1 MVVLVSENPQP
12 FIRTVAVAR
21 FHSAEMVLRSC
32 REIDENIP
40 RRELDS
46 LLADEWDE
54 TVLAPLLA
62 SLGFITIYPDSVDLN
77 QEQIDTSLSAQQT
90 LSTEIAV
97 AEAYRKVLSHNIT
110 SATDV
115 CLEDLVERLTGT
127 VPASDSV
134 SPVEV
139 ATLATSPEIVVDETE
154 LKDVVRDQKQDYEN
168 EFDTVRSL
176 LIPSTESTI
185 EYVETDTPIRFED
198 PPGDIDYTTDEWEA
212 AFQLVATV
220 AADPDLTRFDIR
232 YLTERWPSI
241 TPYSLYQ
248 TLSSIPGV
256 KCEISDG
263 VAEFETVPKRVGGES
278 IRDEYT
284 KHLVDRCSAI
294 QSRIDTLSQEEVS
307 IPQHPMRPNQW

>member
-1 MVVLVSENPQP
+1 
-12 FIRTVAVAR
+12 
-21 FHSAEMVLRSC
+21 
-32 REIDENIP
+32 
-40 RRELDS
+40 
-46 LLADEWDE
+46 
-54 TVLAPLLA
+54 
-62 SLGFITIYPDSVDLN
+62 LN

-198 PPGDIDYTTDEWEA
+198 PPGISTTP
-212 AFQLVATV
+212 QTNGKPHSNSSRLSQ
-220 AADPDLTRFDIR
+220 RIQISR
-232 YLTERWPSI
+232 GSI
-241 TPYSLYQ
+241 FVTSQ
-248 TLSSIPGV
+248 
-256 KCEISDG
+256 SDG
-263 VAEFETVPKRVGGES
+263 RA
-278 IRDEYT
+278 
-284 KHLVDRCSAI
+284 
-294 QSRIDTLSQEEVS
+294 
-307 IPQHPMRPNQW
+307 